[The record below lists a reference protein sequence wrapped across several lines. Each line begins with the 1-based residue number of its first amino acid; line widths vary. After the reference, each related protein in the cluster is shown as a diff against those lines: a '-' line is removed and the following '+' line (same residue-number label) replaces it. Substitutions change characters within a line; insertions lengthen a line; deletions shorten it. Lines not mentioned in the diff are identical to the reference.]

1 MTLRDALATRDNA
14 LNFVRLVL
22 AGLVIVSHTWPI
34 GGFGADPRFGDLS
47 LTGLCP
53 SPTSR
58 VVVALGV
65 GAPVGGTS
73 PVTGVPVRVYK
84 PS

>member
-1 MTLRDALATRDNA
+1 MILREALATHLT

-47 LTGLCP
+47 LGRSYVSCD
-53 SPTSR
+53 
-58 VVVALGV
+58 A
-65 GAPVGGTS
+65 
-73 PVTGVPVRVYK
+73 
-84 PS
+84 